1 MALAYKINQEIT
13 PEQAQAL
20 FRSVGWLSGEYPT
33 RLAKALRGS
42 DTVITAWDGGRLAGL
57 ANAIDDGELTAYM
70 HYLLV
75 DPAYHGQG
83 VGKELVRRI
92 KERYAGYL
100 YLLLMCDEKKNIPF
114 YEQYGFRVAETTPM
128 MIMTEGKKC

>member
-1 MALAYKINQEIT
+1 MAVVYKINQDIM

-42 DTVITAWDGGRLAGL
+42 DTVVSAWDGEQLVGL

-83 VGKELVRRI
+83 VGRALVCRI
-92 KERYAGYL
+92 KEIYADYL

-128 MIMTEGKKC
+128 MIMTEGNQC